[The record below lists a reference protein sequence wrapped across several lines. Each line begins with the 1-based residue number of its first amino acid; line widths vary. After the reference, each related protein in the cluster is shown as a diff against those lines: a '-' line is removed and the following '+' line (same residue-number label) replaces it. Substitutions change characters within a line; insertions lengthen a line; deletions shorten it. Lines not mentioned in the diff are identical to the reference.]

1 MASSVD
7 PASVVTVGV
16 AFREKCRDN
25 VVIPSDCVCDYDE
38 IAEVASSA
46 ELAGNHLAGASSVEE
61 YQERNVLPSVV
72 SGGPR
77 PIRTSRLLS

>member
-46 ELAGNHLAGASSVEE
+46 ELLVIILPVRHLWRNI
-61 YQERNVLPSVV
+61 RNVKYYLVWCRAVPDRYGQVV
-72 SGGPR
+72 C
-77 PIRTSRLLS
+77 